1 MVKFVEGKIVLYINS
16 KFDSQKKKKKKKKN
30 PTFSLFELS
39 F

>member
-16 KFDSQKKKKKKKKN
+16 KFDSQKLKKKKKN